1 MISIGTV
8 FADATQLY
16 RLLWRRSLPIAAVV
30 FAVIQVASVLAQ
42 RSLSRTRRAGRRQ
55 PLQAA
60 GLARD
65 RQNRRL

>member
-16 RLLWRRSLPIAAVV
+16 RLLWRRSVPVAAVV

-42 RSLSRTRRAGRRQ
+42 RSRGGVPARRIHREYFDWR
-55 PLQAA
+55 
-60 GLARD
+60 
-65 RQNRRL
+65 